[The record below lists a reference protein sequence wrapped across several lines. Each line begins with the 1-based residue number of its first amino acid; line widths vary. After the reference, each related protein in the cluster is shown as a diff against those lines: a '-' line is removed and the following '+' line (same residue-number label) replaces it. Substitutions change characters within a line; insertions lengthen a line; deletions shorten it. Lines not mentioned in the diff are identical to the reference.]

1 LLDSCFLME
10 KVVVS
15 LNEEENASVHGNNA
29 ASKLAAVEREIAELK
44 DYYLELQY
52 EQKQWNELLDEK
64 QRDVEKASRDNGPK
78 ELSSHRFARI
88 RRSYLG
94 DLGALHTV
102 EGSIVNFVRKVE
114 KNFPKNANIEVLRKD
129 IEVAEAELAKLEAKA
144 VTYLEL
150 LNEMSEEDMLGQIA
164 ECEQQMENARQWF
177 RDRGLM
183 DKFNSIVKQNIES
196 VHSCGVTVQS
206 RSFQ

>member
-1 LLDSCFLME
+1 MATMRHPSWPRSRERSPNLRITTLSYSTSKNSGMSCSM
-10 KVVVS
+10 KS
-15 LNEEENASVHGNNA
+15 NAMSRKPQGIMA
-29 ASKLAAVEREIAELK
+29 
-44 DYYLELQY
+44 
-52 EQKQWNELLDEK
+52 
-64 QRDVEKASRDNGPK
+64 QRK
-78 ELSSHRFARI
+78 LSSHRFARI

-183 DKFNSIVKQNIES
+183 DKFNSIDQAK
-196 VHSCGVTVQS
+196 H
-206 RSFQ
+206 